1 VSAAWPTGVAGEARA
16 GEAAGWDLTAPGAL
30 EAYRRLFDEV
40 DPEIHA
46 FVAEPG
52 RWQRLA
58 EDVAG
63 LRARWPEAAE
73 RPALFGAPVGVK
85 DVFHA
90 AGLPTRAGSR
100 LPLAA
105 LMESSPGSPFEEE
118 AACVARL
125 RAAGVLVAGKTV
137 TTELAYFEPGPT
149 ENPRAPGRTPGGS
162 SSGSA
167 AAVAAGLCPV
177 ALGTQTIGSICRPA
191 AFCGV
196 VGFKPSYGR
205 VPAGGLIPLAPS
217 LDHVGVL
224 AADVG
229 WARRAAAVLC
239 DGWREA
245 AASAEPAGSSERFES
260 GESPEPGRRPVLAV
274 PVGPY
279 LEHLEPA
286 GRAGFDAARRRLT
299 GAGWTVRE
307 VPALADFAAVAVRH
321 RLLMAAE
328 AAAVHAGRYERHRE
342 LLRPKT
348 VELIER
354 GRAAGP
360 EEVEAARAGR
370 GELRRRLETT
380 MAAEGIDLWLSPAAP
395 GPPPEGLASTG
406 DATMNLPWTHA
417 GLPTVALPAG
427 TTPDGLPLGIQL
439 TARFGADEELL
450 AWVQPLEAVL
460 EVRCRAR
467 EHEGR
472 EGAPLSP
479 LEGGRGDGGAGG

>member
-1 VSAAWPTGVAGEARA
+1 VSAASSTGAAGRTRA
-16 GEAAGWDLTAPGAL
+16 GEAAAWDLTAPGGL
-30 EAYRRLFDEV
+30 KEYRRHFEEI

-100 LPLAA
+100 LPLEA

-125 RAAGVLVAGKTV
+125 RAAGALVAGKTV

-224 AADVG
+224 AADVA

-245 AASAEPAGSSERFES
+245 A
-260 GESPEPGRRPVLAV
+260 PGRRPVLAV

-279 LEHLEPA
+279 LEHVEPA

-299 GAGWTVRE
+299 GAGWTVHE
-307 VPALADFAAVAVRH
+307 VPALADFAAVAARH

-328 AAAVHAGRYERHRE
+328 AAAVHAGRYDRHRD

-348 VELIER
+348 LELIER

-360 EEVEAARAGR
+360 AEVEAARAGR
-370 GELRRRLETT
+370 SELRRRLEAT

-395 GPPPEGLASTG
+395 GPPPEGLAGTG

-427 TTPDGLPLGIQL
+427 TTPDGPLGIQL

-450 AWVQPLEAVL
+450 RWAEPLEAVL
-460 EVRCRAR
+460 V
-467 EHEGR
+467 
-472 EGAPLSP
+472 GA
-479 LEGGRGDGGAGG
+479 AG

>member
-1 VSAAWPTGVAGEARA
+1 MS
-16 GEAAGWDLTAPGAL
+16 WDLTVPGAL
-30 EAYRRLFDEV
+30 EEYRRRFVEV
-40 DPEIHA
+40 DTRLRA
-46 FVAEPG
+46 FVEEPD
-52 RWQRLA
+52 RWERLVEA
-58 EDVAG
+58 AAS
-63 LRARWPEAAE
+63 LRSRWPDASS
-73 RPALFGAPVGVK
+73 RPDLFGVPVGVK

-100 LPLAA
+100 LPLEA
-105 LMESSPGSPFEEE
+105 LADSPLEEE
-118 AACVARL
+118 AEAVARL
-125 RAAGVLVAGKTV
+125 RAAGALVAGKTV

-167 AAVAAGLCPV
+167 AAVAAGHCPF

-205 VPAGGLIPLAPS
+205 VPSAGLIPLAPS

-239 DGWREA
+239 DGWREEA
-245 AASAEPAGSSERFES
+245 QS
-260 GESPEPGRRPVLAV
+260 RRPALAV

-279 LEHLEPA
+279 LDPLEPA
-286 GRAGFDAARRRLT
+286 GREGFEAARRRLAE
-299 GAGWTVRE
+299 AGWTVRE
-307 VPALADFAAVAVRH
+307 VPALSDFPALAARH

-328 AAAVHAGRYERHRE
+328 AAAVHSERYDRHRE
-342 LLRPKT
+342 LLRRRT
-348 VELIER
+348 VELIEQ
-354 GRAAGP
+354 GRAARP
-360 EEVEAARAGR
+360 EEVEAARAGI
-370 GELRRRLETT
+370 GELRRQLEAR
-380 MAAEGIDLWLSPAAP
+380 MEAEGIDLWLSPAAP
-395 GPPPEGLASTG
+395 GPPPVGLAGTG

-417 GLPTVALPAG
+417 GLPTLALPAG

-450 AWVQPLEAVL
+450 AWAAAVAT
-460 EVRCRAR
+460 V
-467 EHEGR
+467 
-472 EGAPLSP
+472 LSSMDRQ
-479 LEGGRGDGGAGG
+479 EGGRGDGGAGG

>member
-1 VSAAWPTGVAGEARA
+1 VSAAWSTGAAGGTRA

-30 EAYRRLFDEV
+30 EAYRRRFDEV

-46 FVAEPG
+46 FVEEPG

-58 EDVAG
+58 EAVAG
-63 LRARWPEAAE
+63 LRARWPEASK
-73 RPALFGAPVGVK
+73 RPALYGVPVGVK

-100 LPLAA
+100 LPLEA
-105 LMESSPGSPFEEE
+105 LAESPFEEE

-125 RAAGVLVAGKTV
+125 RAAGALVAGKTV
-137 TTELAYFEPGPT
+137 TTELAYFAPGPT
-149 ENPRAPGRTPGGS
+149 ENPRARGRTPGGS

-191 AFCGV
+191 AFCAV
-196 VGFKPSYGR
+196 VGLKPSYGR

-224 AADVG
+224 AADVA

-239 DGWREA
+239 DGWREDTA
-245 AASAEPAGSSERFES
+245 PAEPAGSAERGAS
-260 GESPEPGRRPVLAV
+260 GEPPAPGRRPVLAV

-279 LEHLEPA
+279 LEPLEPA
-286 GRAGFDAARRRLT
+286 GREGFEAARRRLAD
-299 GAGWTVRE
+299 AGWTVRE
-307 VPALADFAAVAVRH
+307 VPVLADFAALAARH

-328 AAAVHAGRYERHRE
+328 AAAVHAVRYERHRD

-370 GELRRRLETT
+370 GELRRRLEDA

-395 GPPPEGLASTG
+395 GPPPEGLAGTG

-427 TTPDGLPLGIQL
+427 TTPEGLPLGIQL
-439 TARFGADEELL
+439 TARSGADEELL
-450 AWVQPLEAVL
+450 AWAAVL
-460 EVRCRAR
+460 ETVLR
-467 EHEGR
+467 
-472 EGAPLSP
+472 GA
-479 LEGGRGDGGAGG
+479 AA

>member
-1 VSAAWPTGVAGEARA
+1 MSAASSTGAAGRTRA
-16 GEAAGWDLTAPGAL
+16 GEAATWNLTAPGGL
-30 EAYRRLFDEV
+30 EEYRRRFEEI

-125 RAAGVLVAGKTV
+125 RAAGALVAGKTV

-239 DGWREA
+239 DGWREEA
-245 AASAEPAGSSERFES
+245 QR
-260 GESPEPGRRPVLAV
+260 RRPVLAV

-279 LEHLEPA
+279 LEHVEPA

-307 VPALADFAAVAVRH
+307 VPALADFPALAARH

-328 AAAVHAGRYERHRE
+328 AAAVHAGRYERHRD

-354 GRAAGP
+354 GRAARP
-360 EEVEAARAGR
+360 EEVEAARVGR

-395 GPPPEGLASTG
+395 GPPPEGLAGTG

-450 AWVQPLEAVL
+450 AWAYWITPSLP
-460 EVRCRAR
+460 R
-467 EHEGR
+467 
-472 EGAPLSP
+472 PLSLP
-479 LEGGRGDGGAGG
+479 QGGRGAPPSRPPASSHRGSGGAD